1 MPNNANPTHAMNHT
15 QNRTT
20 QTAKDQAKP
29 SGVPLDDGLDKGNDR
44 HLTPQVEV
52 DDKNTIDKG
61 DHERHIR
68 DTARKDAE
76 RDAATGRPHRP

>member
-1 MPNNANPTHAMNHT
+1 MSKPSQATHNPAD
-15 QNRTT
+15 RPT

-29 SGVPLDDGLDKGNDR
+29 SGVPLDNGLDKGNDR
-44 HLTPQVEV
+44 HLTPQVDV

-68 DTARKDAE
+68 DTDRKDAE